1 MYKNA
6 IALFAT
12 ISKAKTITTE
22 KYAYPRLNM
31 RMGDKYYAKSNATV
45 CRCVLSEKT
54 WKYRLVGR
62 SRPIG
67 FANNYQNADAVP
79 AFQVNELMFYFSFK
93 F

>member
-1 MYKNA
+1 MRKV
-6 IALFAT
+6 T
-12 ISKAKTITTE
+12 Q
-22 KYAYPRLNM
+22 PRVAVSF
-31 RMGDKYYAKSNATV
+31 RK
-45 CRCVLSEKT
+45 KT